1 MNWIELKWLQNNR
14 DPESGISILLT
25 SSQYIFFSN
34 WNLGNGRINIIKN
47 VLNRAYL
54 SLQDLS
60 YSVITLVVD
69 AFDQG
74 REGFSSRKSTFC
86 LFGYDRS
93 WKFWLIQPNSILQC
107 IFFSVICHLHSMTSA
122 ECRDVVKFSNSGEI
136 CPHWLE

>member
-47 VLNRAYL
+47 LLNRAYL

-93 WKFWLIQPNSILQC
+93 WKFWLIQPSVQ
-107 IFFSVICHLHSMTSA
+107 FFFLSVTCHLHSMTSV
-122 ECRDVVKFSNSGEI
+122 ECRDVVRFSNPGGQATM
-136 CPHWLE
+136 WWA